1 MTRAFSSEAGTGSRE
16 ENASR
21 QGPGAPFRFNRNG
34 KGSRGLWILAVLLSH
49 WRRHPMQLATLLI
62 GLIAA
67 TALWSG
73 VQALNQQ
80 ARNAYD
86 RAAATFG
93 GSRTATL
100 VGNDSATFP
109 QKLFVDL
116 RRAGWPVSP
125 MLEGRVQIDG
135 RSYRLLGVEP
145 VTLPAEVGNAPAVG
159 KASLQSFV
167 TPPGEMLVAPETLRD
182 LDLTEGVRP
191 QANGMSLPPLRV
203 QPELAP
209 GVLVV
214 DIGIAQEILKMPD
227 QVSRLLVGKFTMPHA
242 ALQSVTGDK
251 LKLVEPNA
259 ETDLERLTDSFH
271 LNLTAFG
278 LLSFFVGLFIVNSA
292 IGLAFEQRLPM
303 LRTLRACG
311 VSARMLN
318 TVLVVELVSLA
329 LAAGLIGLICGYFI
343 AAALL
348 PDVAASLRGLY
359 GAQIP
364 GQLSLKPVWWLA
376 GIAIS
381 ILGALAAA
389 AASLTKAIR
398 MPVLASAQPQAWR
411 QAQRRWLMLQSA
423 AAIAVFAVAGG
434 LIWFGDS
441 LLAGFAVLAALMLGA
456 ALILPMILEIAL
468 SLGERSA
475 RRPVGIWFWA
485 DSRQQLS
492 GLSLALMALLLAL
505 AVNVGVGTMVE
516 SFSRTFLVWLDGR
529 LAADV
534 YINAASD
541 TQAAKIKAW
550 LRDRP
555 EVEAILPGGR
565 ADTQFG
571 GAPIEVLGLPD
582 HATYRDNWP
591 LLESTANAWIRLRP
605 GDACLV
611 SEQLSRRMKLAIGD
625 RISVPAPGGDWP
637 LEIVGVYA
645 DYGNPKGQIALNFA
659 ALTRHFPQI
668 PMTRIGLRVAPGKI
682 APLIAALQQTFGLDD
697 RNVADQ
703 ATMKAESKRIFNRTF
718 SVTAALNAFTLGVA
732 GVALLTSLLT
742 LANSRLP
749 QLAPLWAIGL
759 TRRRLAALELLKTMA
774 VALITALFALPLG
787 LLVAWCLLAIVNVKA
802 FGWRLPF
809 HVFPLQLI
817 ELLAVALAAAL
828 CAAALPVARLARMQ
842 PASLIRIFVNER

>member
-1 MTRAFSSEAGTGSRE
+1 MRR
-16 ENASR
+16 
-21 QGPGAPFRFNRNG
+21 P
-34 KGSRGLWILAVLLSH
+34 LWILAVLLSH

-62 GLIAA
+62 GLVSA

-80 ARNAYD
+80 ARIAYD

-93 GSRTATL
+93 GSRTAML
-100 VGNDSATFP
+100 VSKDSATFP
-109 QKLFVDL
+109 QQLFVDL

-125 MLEGRVQIDG
+125 MLEGRIQIDG
-135 RSYRLLGVEP
+135 RSFRLLGVEP
-145 VTLPAEVGNAPAVG
+145 VTLPSEVGNAPAVG
-159 KASLQSFV
+159 RGSLQAFV

-182 LDLTEGVRP
+182 LGLGEGERP
-191 QANGMSLPPLRV
+191 QANGASLPPLRV
-203 QPELAP
+203 QAELAP
-209 GVLVV
+209 GALVV
-214 DIGIAQEILKMPD
+214 DIGIAQDILRMPG
-227 QVSRLLVGKFTMPHA
+227 QVSRLLAGKSKAPHA
-242 ALQSVTGDK
+242 TLESVAGNK
-251 LKLVEPNA
+251 LRLVEPNA
-259 ETDLERLTDSFH
+259 ESDLERLTDSFH

-318 TVLVVELVSLA
+318 TVLVIELVSLA
-329 LAAGLIGLICGYFI
+329 LVAGLIGLVCGYFI

-364 GQLSLKPVWWLA
+364 GQLSLKPVWWFA

-389 AASLTKAIR
+389 AASLAKAIR
-398 MPVLASAQPQAWR
+398 MPVLATAQPQAWQ
-411 QAQRRWLMLQSA
+411 QAQRRWLMFQSA
-423 AAIAVFAVAGG
+423 AALAVFAVAAM
-434 LIWFGDS
+434 LIQFGDS
-441 LLAGFAVLAALMLGA
+441 LIAGFAVLAALMLGA
-456 ALILPMILEIAL
+456 ALILPMVLQIAL
-468 SLGERSA
+468 ALGQRSA
-475 RRPVGIWFWA
+475 RAPVGIWFWA

-534 YINAASD
+534 YISAASD
-541 TQAAKIKAW
+541 AQAKQIKVW
-550 LRDRP
+550 LHDRP

-565 ADTQFG
+565 TDTQLG

-582 HATYRDNWP
+582 HVTYRDNWP
-591 LLESTANAWIRLRP
+591 LLEGTANAWVRLRP
-605 GDACLV
+605 GDTCLV

-625 RISVPAPGGDWP
+625 HIEVPAPGGKWP
-637 LEIVGVYA
+637 LEIVGIYA
-645 DYGNPKGQIALNFA
+645 DYGNPKGQIAVNFA
-659 ALTRHFPQI
+659 ALTRHFPQT
-668 PMTRIGLRVAPGKI
+668 PLTRIGLRVAPDKI
-682 APLIAALQQTFGLDD
+682 ATLITALQEKFGLDD

-703 ATMKAESKRIFNRTF
+703 ATMKRESKRVFNRTF

-732 GVALLTSLLT
+732 GIALLTSLLT

-809 HVFPLQLI
+809 QIFPLQLI
-817 ELLAVALAAAL
+817 ELLAVAMAAAL

-842 PASLIRIFVNER
+842 PATLIRTFVNER